1 MYAAKRI
8 FMKEAIIAPATPA
21 HTKGKFVDTAYAVE
35 EPTLEEAIVTY
46 NRACAR
52 MLNPP
57 VWEQL
62 TGGKNVSFKLATEN
76 EDEVQRLAKEGDYFK
91 IDLPGPGSAS
101 GQGYDWVKVETIE
114 ENTAPD
120 ADDSLAMRL
129 RACSNPHTEEES
141 VAHFFQEDATSTF
154 IVRRKDKKVSFSYHG
169 RNEVSNTTE
178 VPVLDKMRNA
188 VVALGAEAG
197 LSDVFWSALV
207 KAMLQKEIGG

>member
-1 MYAAKRI
+1 
-8 FMKEAIIAPATPA
+8 MKEAIKAPATPA
-21 HTKGKFVDTAYAVE
+21 HTKGKFVDAEHAVE

-62 TGGKNVSFKLATEN
+62 TAGKNVSFKLATEN

-101 GQGYDWVKVETIE
+101 GQGYDWVIVEPIE
-114 ENTAPD
+114 ENTSPE

-129 RACSNPHTEEES
+129 RACSNPHTEAES
-141 VAHFFQEDATSTF
+141 VAHFFQ
-154 IVRRKDKKVSFSYHG
+154 
-169 RNEVSNTTE
+169 
-178 VPVLDKMRNA
+178 
-188 VVALGAEAG
+188 
-197 LSDVFWSALV
+197 
-207 KAMLQKEIGG
+207 

>member
-1 MYAAKRI
+1 
-8 FMKEAIIAPATPA
+8 MKEAIIAPATPA
-21 HTKGKFVDTAYAVE
+21 QQSGKFVDASYVVE
-35 EPTLEEAIVTY
+35 ETGLDEALVTY

-62 TGGKNVSFKLATEN
+62 TPGKNVSFKLATSTQ
-76 EDEVQRLAKEGDYFK
+76 DDVPRLARAGDYFK
-91 IDLPGPGSAS
+91 IDLPGPGSLS

-129 RACSNPHTEEES
+129 RACSNPHS
-141 VAHFFQEDATSTF
+141 AADGIAHFFNEDATSTF
-154 IVRRKDKKVSFSYHG
+154 IARRKGNQVSFSYHG
-169 RNEVSNTTE
+169 RNEVSNSSE
-178 VPVLDKMRNA
+178 VPVVDKVRNT
-188 VVALGAEAG
+188 VVAIGAKAG
-197 LSDVFWSALV
+197 LSALFWTGLV